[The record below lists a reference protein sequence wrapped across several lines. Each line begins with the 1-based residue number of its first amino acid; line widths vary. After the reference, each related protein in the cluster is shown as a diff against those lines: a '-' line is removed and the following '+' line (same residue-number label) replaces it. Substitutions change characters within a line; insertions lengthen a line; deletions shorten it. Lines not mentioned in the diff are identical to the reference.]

1 MATPLLSV
9 EHLRVEYHGGAGA
22 VTAIPD
28 LSFAVAAGESYGIV
42 GESGCGKSTLLMA
55 LMRHL
60 GQTGRI
66 TGGVIRFDG
75 LDLTAAS
82 RRDLAAVRGRGIA
95 MIYQDPNAALNPTM
109 TIGAQLA
116 EVPMLDPKV
125 GLREARD
132 RVRRILGDVH
142 LPNPDSVMARYPH
155 QMSGGQKQRVVI
167 AMALLAN
174 PKLLL
179 LDEPTTGLDVTVEA
193 AVLDLISELRVK
205 FGTALIYI
213 THNLGVVARVCDRVG
228 VMYLGDLVEEAPVRE
243 LFARPRHPYTR
254 RLMACVPHLGT
265 TKHTAAF
272 LPIPGQPPSLA
283 RRPPGCCFA
292 PRCPGFEAG
301 RCDRPVPEEA
311 VSKSHRIRCVR
322 WAEAQDFADAAPD
335 VVRPTRPETAMV
347 LEVEGL
353 STVYDL
359 GGGGLGLGARPPKLI
374 ANEDLTFR
382 AAKGEVLAIVGES
395 GSGKSSFARVLSGLH
410 AAAGGVLAVGGDDV
424 GRRTVKQRTAA
435 ELAAIQM
442 VFQNPDATLNPSHS
456 AEFPLRR
463 VLKRFGIATGNRAIS
478 AEVDRLFDLVRLPR
492 GLRKQRPL
500 RLSGGQK
507 QRVAIARAFAA
518 HPQILVADEP
528 VSALDVSVQA
538 AIVNLLLQIQAEKRT
553 TILFISH
560 DLALVH
566 HLADRVVVMY
576 LGKVMEQGSVDRL
589 FDPPFHPYTEAL
601 LSAIPI
607 ADPNAVQSR
616 IRLKGDPPSPINVP
630 PGCRFA
636 ARCPRHIGPV
646 CDNVP
651 PPLRQAGDD
660 HSILCH
666 IPTQDL
672 AALQRPRSS
681 PAGALVD
688 QVPVGG

>member
-1 MATPLLSV
+1 MASLLSV
-9 EHLRVEYHGGAGA
+9 EDLKVEYHGAAGP
-22 VTAIPD
+22 VTAIPN

-66 TGGVIRFDG
+66 TRGRVLFDG
-75 LDLTAAS
+75 LDLAAAS
-82 RRDLAAVRGRGIA
+82 PRDLAAVRGRGMA
-95 MIYQDPNAALNPTM
+95 MVYQDPNAALNPTM

-116 EVPMLDPKV
+116 EVPQLDPEI
-125 GLREARD
+125 GRREALD
-132 RVRRILGDVH
+132 RVRQILADVH
-142 LPNPDSVMARYPH
+142 LPNPDSVMTRYPH

-167 AMALLAN
+167 AMALLAS

-193 AVLDLISELRVK
+193 VVLDLIAELRRK
-205 FGTALIYI
+205 YGTALIYI

-243 LFARPRHPYTR
+243 LFAEPRHPYTR
-254 RLMACVPHLGT
+254 RLMACVPRLGSNKYAT
-265 TKHTAAF
+265 SF
-272 LPIPGQPPSLA
+272 EPIPGQPPSLS
-283 RRPPGCCFA
+283 RRPPGCPFA
-292 PRCPGFEAG
+292 PRCAG
-301 RCDRPVPEEA
+301 YTADACDRPIPDEMA
-311 VSKSHRIRCVR
+311 GPAHRVRCVHWR
-322 WAEAQDFADAAPD
+322 NIEAFAHATADAVQPA
-335 VVRPTRPETAMV
+335 RPGQDIALTVDR
-347 LEVEGL
+347 L
-353 STVYDL
+353 STVYDFA
-359 GGGGLGLGARPPKLI
+359 GHAFRPGSRTRLV
-374 ANEDLTFR
+374 ANEDLGFTAR
-382 AAKGEVLAIVGES
+382 TGEVLAIVGES

-410 AAAGGVLAVGGDDV
+410 RSSAGVAEIGGVDL
-424 GRRTVKQRTAA
+424 GRRIATERTPA
-435 ELAAIQM
+435 ELAAVQM

-463 VLKRFGIATGNRAIS
+463 VLKKFGLAQNGRAVT

-492 GLRKQRPL
+492 VLQRQRPS

-518 HPQILVADEP
+518 RPAILIADEP

-538 AIVNLLLQIQAEKRT
+538 AVVNLLLQIQGEQRT

-566 HLADRVVVMY
+566 HLADHVVVMY
-576 LGKVMEQGSVDRL
+576 LGKIMEQGPVDRL
-589 FDPPFHPYTEAL
+589 FAAPFHPYTEAL

-607 ADPNAVQSR
+607 PDPAAPQAP
-616 IRLKGDPPSPINVP
+616 IRLEGDPPSPLNVP

-636 ARCPRHIGPV
+636 ARCPRHMGPL
-646 CDNVP
+646 CDTVP
-651 PPLRQAGDD
+651 PPLNDAGDG
-660 HSILCH
+660 HTILCH
-666 IPTQDL
+666 IPPATL
-672 AALQRPRSS
+672 AAQQQEFLAQRVE
-681 PAGALVD
+681 G
-688 QVPVGG
+688 